1 MSKPLPV
8 LETDRL
14 ILRPPQAE
22 DFEPW
27 AAFVADAEVQR
38 FIGGAQ
44 ERAVAWRMLRLM
56 AGAWAMDGFG
66 MFSVLEKASGCW
78 IGRLGPWCPADWP
91 GTEVGWALV
100 RDAWGKGY
108 AIESATAAI
117 DWAFDNLGWTEVVHT
132 IAPENVNSQ
141 AVAKR
146 LGSTILRDG
155 WLPAPINSATV
166 VWGQSREQWMG
177 RRRSA

>member
-1 MSKPLPV
+1 M
-8 LETDRL
+8 
-14 ILRPPQAE
+14 
-22 DFEPW
+22 
-27 AAFVADAEVQR
+27 
-38 FIGGAQ
+38 
-44 ERAVAWRMLRLM
+44 
-56 AGAWAMDGFG
+56 
-66 MFSVLEKASGCW
+66 
-78 IGRLGPWCPADWP
+78 
-91 GTEVGWALV
+91 

-132 IAPENVNSQ
+132 IAAENVNSQ

-166 VWGQSREQWMG
+166 VWGQSRAQWMA
-177 RRRSA
+177 RRRDAGPRHFGRNRNVGRPRHGRLAVRTHPPAPQHPPHADNQQ